1 MKNRIK
7 ELRKEKGWTQEELA
21 EKIGVT
27 RQTIAA
33 LENQRYSPSILI
45 AYNLT
50 RLLGH
55 KLIEDVFIFDEE
67 DLQYYLE
74 K

>member
-7 ELRKEKGWTQEELA
+7 ELRKEKGWSQEELA
-21 EKIGVT
+21 KKIGVT